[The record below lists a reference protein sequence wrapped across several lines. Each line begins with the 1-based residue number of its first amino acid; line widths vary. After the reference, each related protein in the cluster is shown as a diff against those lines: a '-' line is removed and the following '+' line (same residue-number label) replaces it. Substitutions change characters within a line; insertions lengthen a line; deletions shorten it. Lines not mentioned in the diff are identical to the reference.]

1 MNSDTKIL
9 SIIGIITVA
18 VIVIGLMLANNSQQK
33 AGQPEITVNKDALVR
48 EDSLRK
54 TGSDPKIQFVEFAD
68 FECPACAMLHPAL
81 KQIMKEYG
89 DKIDFVFRV
98 IPIHSHSVLAASA
111 VFAAREQGKFIEMH
125 DIMYEN
131 QDKWTAFGLKDD
143 EISTLFETYAAQI
156 GLDVA
161 KYKADLKANSTAY
174 AKIVYQD
181 QIDANSMGINSTPT
195 ALVNGKPLIR
205 GVVTYDKLKAI
216 IEAELNPKAASA
228 ANTTEVKVGS
238 STKSITTNVEVIEQ
252 SSEGGSLEAR
262 PVQVAPIKK

>member
-18 VIVIGLMLANNSQQK
+18 VIVVGLVLANGSQQK
-33 AGQPEITVNKDALVR
+33 ASQGSEITVNKDVLVR
-48 EDSLRK
+48 EDSLRQ
-54 TGSDPKIQFVEFAD
+54 TGKDPKIQFVEFAD

-81 KQIMKEYG
+81 KKIMQEYG

-98 IPIHSHSVLAASA
+98 IPIHQHSILAASA

-125 DIMYEN
+125 DIVYEN
-131 QDKWTAFGLKDD
+131 QDKWTAYGLKDA
-143 EISTLFETYAAQI
+143 EISTLFVSYAQQI

-161 KYKADLKANSTAY
+161 KYKADLEANSTTY

-195 ALVNGKPLIR
+195 AIINGKALIR

-216 IEAELNPKAASA
+216 IEAELNPKSA
-228 ANTTEVKVGS
+228 TTEVKVGS
-238 STKSITTNVEVIEQ
+238 STKSITTSVQVSGQ
-252 SSEGGSLEAR
+252 VSDGGQLEAR
-262 PVQVAPIKK
+262 PVQVTPTKK